1 MIPVNYLLI
10 FFTILFT
17 AKIPQI
23 VAERCESNYT
33 VRLNNFPLLITP
45 TECPISETDFSM
57 DAANKVGLLLEDG
70 ACVGK
75 DYNKNIVPFTE
86 GFMESGK
93 TVHQEL
99 QKQGWICPAKTLKWK
114 GTGKRTCKTPIT
126 LVYTKIQNYMVRD
139 INDKKRTVTLDV
151 SLALMWMDHG
161 IKTYKPTNAQ
171 QQRLGKI
178 GLPQE
183 RIESIW
189 KPDIHIYALA
199 EYKTY
204 RLSYSTDSLNIV
216 SFDVLTSNH
225 LDPTNGFCLYGP
237 MIRCEMEAKI
247 IFYCN
252 FDYSAYPMDESTCK
266 FRFGGQ
272 RANLRF
278 TLEKPDNITPI
289 DEKKHHIGYFDITGS
304 IIEETEMINEKK
316 MQRLGLDLKIKRN
329 IQPFILRYYLPC
341 ATITIVSQFSFLI
354 PFTALPGRVALLV
367 TQFLTLTSLFIHQ
380 MVCTNQTY
388 WGRRVNI

>member
-1 MIPVNYLLI
+1 M
-10 FFTILFT
+10 
-17 AKIPQI
+17 
-23 VAERCESNYT
+23 
-33 VRLNNFPLLITP
+33 
-45 TECPISETDFSM
+45 
-57 DAANKVGLLLEDG
+57 
-70 ACVGK
+70 
-75 DYNKNIVPFTE
+75 
-86 GFMESGK
+86 
-93 TVHQEL
+93 
-99 QKQGWICPAKTLKWK
+99 
-114 GTGKRTCKTPIT
+114 
-126 LVYTKIQNYMVRD
+126 
-139 INDKKRTVTLDV
+139 
-151 SLALMWMDHG
+151 
-161 IKTYKPTNAQ
+161 
-171 QQRLGKI
+171 
-178 GLPQE
+178 
-183 RIESIW
+183 
-189 KPDIHIYALA
+189 
-199 EYKTY
+199 
-204 RLSYSTDSLNIV
+204 STSV
-216 SFDVLTSNH
+216 
-225 LDPTNGFCLYGP
+225 
-237 MIRCEMEAKI
+237 EAKI

-354 PFTALPGRVALLV
+354 PFTALPGRVAWLV

-388 WGRRVNI
+388 WGRRGSCNFNI